1 MVSESPALLRS
12 VVTHTIYNELS
23 NVRSPNNM
31 AVLAALV
38 QAQPQLVPAAMA
50 DTFHELL
57 LRAEDYLRPLRALTR
72 ELVRASRSD
81 AQALLPLARALALPP
96 PADPPAELRERAFQ
110 VGPPSA
116 TYGPFDLIALLVA
129 P

>member
-50 DTFHELL
+50 DTYHELL

-72 ELVRASRSD
+72 ELVRAARSD
-81 AQALLPLARALALPP
+81 AQALLPLARALAAPP
-96 PADPPAELRERAFQ
+96 PADPPQELRERAFQ
-110 VGPPSA
+110 VRPQSD
-116 TYGPFDLIALLVA
+116 TYCPLNTSR
-129 P
+129 